1 MTMKKEAK
9 YIATVSL
16 GVMGAGFLATLPNAV
31 SSHVWG
37 SFLQGGFEAG
47 VVGGLADWFAV
58 SALFRHPLG
67 IPIPHTA
74 LLPNNREKIT
84 KALVSTVQNELLSK
98 ETIRARLE
106 QIKFLERGLEIADK
120 QLNNASLHKGLTT
133 LAKQALNAID
143 LEKLTPLLAAEIHK
157 ALQDVDTSRL
167 VKTLVD
173 TIEEGGYDGKT
184 LDFVLDKAAAW
195 VIKADTR
202 DQLGAMAI
210 KAFEGLQSNGFMA
223 FAVNAF
229 IGMVNEEKIG
239 GIIQNFALSYIDQ
252 LRMSKHSKREA
263 VLTFIRNELHKLDR
277 NPQLLAELETLKTK
291 LPELFDLDEKL
302 ALLLTKLKEKAE
314 AFVDEPDFVP
324 LHVVPVIRKML
335 LSIRE
340 NPDMLHRGED
350 WIQEQIASYVEQNHS
365 KIGQLV
371 KENLDK
377 LDNEKL
383 TELMEE
389 KIGSDLQ
396 WIRVNGAICG
406 FIIGIGLAGLKMLF

>member
-1 MTMKKEAK
+1 MKREAK

-16 GVMGAGFLATLPNAV
+16 GVMGAGFLATLPTAV
-31 SSHVWG
+31 SSQVWG

-84 KALVSTVQNELLSK
+84 KALVNTVQNELLSK

-106 QIKFLERGLEIADK
+106 KIHFLERGLELADK
-120 QLNNASLHKGLTT
+120 QLDNASLHTGLTA
-133 LAKQALNAID
+133 LAKHALGAID
-143 LEKLTPLLAAEIHK
+143 IEKLTPLLAEEIHK
-157 ALQDVDTSRL
+157 AIQDVDTSRL
-167 VKTLVD
+167 VRTLID
-173 TIEEGGYDGKT
+173 SITDNDYDGKT

-210 KAFEGLQSNGFMA
+210 KAFEGLASNGFMA

-229 IGMVNEEKIG
+229 MGMVNEEKLG
-239 GIIQNFALSYIDQ
+239 GIIQNFVLSYIDQ
-252 LRMSKHSKREA
+252 LRMNHHPRRQA

-277 NPQLLAELETLKTK
+277 NPQLLAELEKFKTK
-291 LPELFDLDEKL
+291 LPELFDLDAKL
-302 ALLLTKLKEKAE
+302 THMLTKLKERGE
-314 AFVDEPDFVP
+314 AFIDQPEFVP
-324 LHVVPVIRKML
+324 VHVVPILRNML

-340 NPDMLHRGED
+340 NQDMLHRGED
-350 WIQEQIASYVEQNHS
+350 WIQEQIASYLEQNHS

-377 LDNEKL
+377 LDNAKL

-389 KIGSDLQ
+389 KVGSDLQ

-406 FIIGIGLAGLKMLF
+406 FIIGLGLAGLKMLF

>member
-1 MTMKKEAK
+1 MTMKKETK

-16 GVMGAGFLATLPNAV
+16 GVMGAGFLATLPTAV
-31 SSHVWG
+31 SGTVWG
-37 SFLQGGFEAG
+37 TFLQGGFEAG

-98 ETIRARLE
+98 ETIRARLQ
-106 QIKFLERGLEIADK
+106 QIRFLERGLELADK
-120 QLNNASLHKGLTT
+120 QLDNASLHKGLTA
-133 LAKQALNAID
+133 LAKQALLAID
-143 LEKLTPLLAAEIHK
+143 LEKLTPLLAEEIHK

-167 VKTLVD
+167 VRTLVD
-173 TIEEGGYDGKT
+173 TIEDGGYDGKT

-195 VIKADTR
+195 AIKADTR

-239 GIIQNFALSYIDQ
+239 GIIQNFVLSYIDQ
-252 LRMSKHSKREA
+252 MRMNKHPKREA
-263 VLTFIRNELHKLDR
+263 VLNFIRSELQKLER
-277 NPQLLAELETLKTK
+277 NPQLLAELEKLKTK

-302 ALLLTKLKEKAE
+302 AHLLTKLKEKAE
-314 AFVDEPDFVP
+314 AFIDEPDFVP
-324 LHVVPVIRKML
+324 GHVVPIIRKML

-340 NPDMLHRGED
+340 NPDMLHKGED

-383 TELMEE
+383 TVLMEE

-406 FIIGIGLAGLKMLF
+406 FIIGLGLAGLKMLF